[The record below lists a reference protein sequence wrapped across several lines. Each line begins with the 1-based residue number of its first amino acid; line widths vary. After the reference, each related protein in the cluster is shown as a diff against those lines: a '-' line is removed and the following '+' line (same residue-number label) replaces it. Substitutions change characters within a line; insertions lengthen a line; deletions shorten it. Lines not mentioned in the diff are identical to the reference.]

1 MTTKNANTSSE
12 APGISMTEIYMEFL
26 DNMRERFDGN
36 VGQLTDKMANATDPE
51 KILAYQKE
59 LKRVQRR
66 VDVLNRL
73 YDGIRPVDMQ
83 EIIGNV
89 AEPEVKRDLQPLFD
103 VIADLREALNL
114 TIDDIRAIS
123 AREV

>member
-1 MTTKNANTSSE
+1 MTTKSSNPNSE

-51 KILAYQKE
+51 TILAYQKE

>member
-12 APGISMTEIYMEFL
+12 APGISMTEICMEFL

-51 KILAYQKE
+51 TILAYQKE

>member
-51 KILAYQKE
+51 TILAYQKE
-59 LKRVQRR
+59 LIFQHEQAYVSRKYVLTHEKNFRVTNGDF
-66 VDVLNRL
+66 VEP
-73 YDGIRPVDMQ
+73 YDR
-83 EIIGNV
+83 
-89 AEPEVKRDLQPLFD
+89 
-103 VIADLREALNL
+103 
-114 TIDDIRAIS
+114 
-123 AREV
+123 

>member
-51 KILAYQKE
+51 TILAYQKE

-83 EIIGNV
+83 EIIENV

-114 TIDDIRAIS
+114 TIDDIRAI
-123 AREV
+123 AEREA

>member
-1 MTTKNANTSSE
+1 
-12 APGISMTEIYMEFL
+12 MTEIYMEFL

-51 KILAYQKE
+51 TILAYQKE

>member
-1 MTTKNANTSSE
+1 MTTKNANSSSE

-36 VGQLTDKMANATDPE
+36 VEQLTDKMANATDPE
-51 KILAYQKE
+51 TILAYQKE

>member
-1 MTTKNANTSSE
+1 MTTKNANPSSE

-51 KILAYQKE
+51 TILAYQKE